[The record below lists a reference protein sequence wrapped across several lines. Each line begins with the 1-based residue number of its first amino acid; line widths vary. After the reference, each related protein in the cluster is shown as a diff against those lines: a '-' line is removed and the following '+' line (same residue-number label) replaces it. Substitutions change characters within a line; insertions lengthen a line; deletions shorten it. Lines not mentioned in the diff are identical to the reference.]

1 MTPTLRRFPLFAA
14 GAISLIAGLI
24 AGEGRL
30 GWPGPSVDLMLAHGP
45 LMVCGFFGTVI
56 GLERAVALGRPW
68 GYAAPA
74 FTALGGLM
82 LMAGATAAAAVAVT
96 LGSLMFAL
104 LAAAVL
110 RRQLEIF
117 TGVLALGALCW
128 LAGNLVWLGGRPV
141 SEAVPLWAAF
151 LVLTIAGERLE
162 LSRFMPPWR
171 WRVPTLLPALALV
184 LAGAVLPVFGVAAG
198 WMPFGLGMIILV
210 AWCVRNDVVRR
221 TIRQPGL
228 TRYVAVCL
236 LSGYAW
242 LAVAGVLALSLSVGE
257 TGPHYDATLHTLFV
271 GFVFSMVFGHAPV
284 ILPAVMRVAV
294 PYKGYFYGPLALLH
308 ASLLLRLVGD
318 LSGIHTLRQWGGMAN
333 AVAIVAFL
341 ATMAVTVARA
351 RRR

>member
-1 MTPTLRRFPLFAA
+1 
-14 GAISLIAGLI
+14 
-24 AGEGRL
+24 
-30 GWPGPSVDLMLAHGP
+30 
-45 LMVCGFFGTVI
+45 
-56 GLERAVALGRPW
+56 
-68 GYAAPA
+68 
-74 FTALGGLM
+74 
-82 LMAGATAAAAVAVT
+82 
-96 LGSLMFAL
+96 
-104 LAAAVL
+104 
-110 RRQLEIF
+110 
-117 TGVLALGALCW
+117 
-128 LAGNLVWLGGRPV
+128 
-141 SEAVPLWAAF
+141 
-151 LVLTIAGERLE
+151 
-162 LSRFMPPWR
+162 
-171 WRVPTLLPALALV
+171 
-184 LAGAVLPVFGVAAG
+184 
-198 WMPFGLGMIILV
+198 
-210 AWCVRNDVVRR
+210 
-221 TIRQPGL
+221 
-228 TRYVAVCL
+228 VCL